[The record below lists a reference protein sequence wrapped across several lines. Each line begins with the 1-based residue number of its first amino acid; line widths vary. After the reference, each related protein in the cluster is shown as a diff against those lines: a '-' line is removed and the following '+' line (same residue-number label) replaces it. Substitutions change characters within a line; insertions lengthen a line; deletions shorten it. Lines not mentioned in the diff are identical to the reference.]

1 MKELA
6 KIIWGSFKNIIDS
19 QKKEI
24 NNAFELKI
32 LLNGLNII
40 LRVSPKAFSEEIV
53 MKSILPTIVEY
64 SKLIEVT
71 ANIKSLADEFML
83 HLLLTHPYN
92 PSTCEKPL
100 AYLRNNNNYKYDYL
114 SILSEKAM
122 RFDKRPMTSF

>member
-19 QKKEI
+19 QKKEV

-32 LLNGLNII
+32 LLNGLNTI
-40 LRVSPKAFSEEIV
+40 LRVSPKAFSEEIF
-53 MKSILPTIVEY
+53 MKSVLPTIVEY
-64 SKLIEVT
+64 SRLIEVT
-71 ANIKSLADEFML
+71 ANIKSLADEFIL
-83 HLLLTHPYN
+83 HLLLTHPYT

-114 SILSEKAM
+114 SILSERPM